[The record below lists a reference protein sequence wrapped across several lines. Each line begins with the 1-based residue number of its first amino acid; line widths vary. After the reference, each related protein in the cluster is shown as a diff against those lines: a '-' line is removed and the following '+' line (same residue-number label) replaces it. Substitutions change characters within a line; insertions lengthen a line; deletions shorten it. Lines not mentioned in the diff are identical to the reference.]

1 MITSEMAEGLALVA
15 LVRAMRQYPGFGAEL
30 ITCSNG
36 RAFAEITKTE
46 PVRHAY
52 ARVIVYRRHFLS
64 PWGMTPT
71 VDLDELVAAVICG

>member
-15 LVRAMRQYPGFGAEL
+15 LVRAVRQYPGFGAEL
-30 ITCSNG
+30 VARRGGS
-36 RAFAEITKTE
+36 AFAEITRTE
-46 PVRHAY
+46 PVRHTC

-71 VDLDELVAAVICG
+71 VDLEALVAAVTCE